1 MSVQTVRMTRR
12 AAWMRWSSGGA
23 QAVTLPRKNASLCK
37 RAPGRTGGV
46 ARTFGRQV
54 VQLHIRLALLNR
66 FSQLGRPQTVVA
78 AAVA

>member
-1 MSVQTVRMTRR
+1 
-12 AAWMRWSSGGA
+12 MRWSSGGA

-54 VQLHIRLALLNR
+54 VQLHIPLALLNR
-66 FSQLGRPQTVVA
+66 FSPWGRTQAAPV
-78 AAVA
+78 AAVAAGMPRWVRFVQ